1 MHVCFS
7 VAVVLHPKPMMKR
20 AAETEMFSS
29 RASIFYEHT
38 FGVSAKASSILSEP
52 FRKVRRLFAQH
63 ATTSFDEAAHCGDA
77 ISVAGKGVVRTWQPV
92 ATSHTAG
99 LSSSVLCSFTVCT
112 YNILSQSSLESTVE
126 LYEKCEKKH
135 LTWQHRSCLLL
146 KELKTL
152 KADIFCLQEVDHDT
166 YSVFDAFFKKRKYKG
181 VYKKRTGDKNDGCA
195 VFWNRHIFSLVD
207 WVGVEYVIPNTYVDR
222 DNIGLLVKLRLKHT
236 RKSFCPWRRSKKRDH
251 YVIVANTHLL
261 YNPRRGDIKLVQ
273 LCQLLAH
280 LQKMAKRP
288 LDNGEPFCDPI
299 LLCGDLNCTPIS
311 PMCTFLTSGRLKYAS
326 MWRNSISGLGP
337 LGGPLLSYPIIPP
350 IVGITELG
358 CSFKVRSSPVET
370 ETSNSSNSSSGTLA
384 HSLSLSSAFDLRI
397 PVEEKPVSTV
407 VNGQSEL
414 VDFIFYGPSYND
426 ISTQSKKV
434 ILNCTANSSLLTERQ
449 IVNTVGPLPNAY
461 CGSDH
466 LPLLAHFEYSQL
478 ED

>member
-1 MHVCFS
+1 
-7 VAVVLHPKPMMKR
+7 MKR

-29 RASIFYEHT
+29 RANIFYEHT
-38 FGVSAKASSILSEP
+38 IGVSAKVGGVFSEP
-52 FRKVRRLFAQH
+52 FRKVRRVLAQH
-63 ATTSFDEAAHCGDA
+63 STPFDETTHCNDA
-77 ISVAGKGVVRTWQPV
+77 ISVAGKGVVRTWRPV
-92 ATSHTAG
+92 ATCHRAE
-99 LSSSVLCSFTVCT
+99 LSSPALCSFTVCT
-112 YNILSQSSLESTVE
+112 YNILSQSCLESTAE

-152 KADIFCLQEVDHDT
+152 NADIFCLQEVDHNT
-166 YSVFDAFFKKRKYKG
+166 YSMFDVFFHKRKYKG

-195 VFWNRHIFSLVD
+195 VFWNRRKFSLVD
-207 WVGVEYVIPNTYVDR
+207 SVAVEYFIPNTYVDR
-222 DNIGLLVKLRLKHT
+222 DNIGLLVKLRLKHA
-236 RKSFCPWRRSKKRDH
+236 RKSFCLWRRGRKQDH

-280 LQKMAKRP
+280 LQKMAKRY
-288 LDNGEPFCDPI
+288 LENGEPFCDPI
-299 LLCGDLNCTPIS
+299 VLCGDMNCTPVS
-311 PMCTFLTSGRLKYAS
+311 PMCTFLTSGRLEYAN

-337 LGGPLLSYPIIPP
+337 VGGPLLSYPIIPP
-350 IVGITELG
+350 TVGISELG
-358 CSFKVRSSPVET
+358 CSFKVRSSPFKA
-370 ETSNSSNSSSGTLA
+370 ETSNSPNFSAGTLA
-384 HSLSLSSAFDLRI
+384 HSLSLSSAFDLHV
-397 PVEEKPVSTV
+397 PVEEKPVSTM
-407 VNGQSEL
+407 VNGHSEL

-434 ILNCTANSSLLTERQ
+434 ILNCTANSSLLTETQ
-449 IVNTVGPLPNAY
+449 IMNTVGPLPNAY

-466 LPLLAHFEYSQL
+466 LPLLAHFEYFQL